1 MSKPRTIEI
10 KPSRQFPFVSRHP
23 WAHAASLA
31 DSYGDLPTG
40 EVVDLVTH
48 DGNWVARGL
57 FNPTGKLRVRLYTW
71 DPAESLDDAFFRK
84 RIDQAIERRQVA
96 HLEPTEDAVRLVFS
110 EADGLSGLIVD
121 RYRDYLVVQINAAVI
136 ASRIEPILDHLRQR
150 CNPRSMIVRV
160 DAATAKAEGI
170 EVRDEILFGE
180 PPASDLLIND
190 GGVQCVVDLMHS
202 QKTGLYL
209 DQRENRRVA
218 ASYLRDR
225 DVLDI
230 CSYVGGFAL
239 AAAKLGQ
246 ASSVLGIDTSQRAVD
261 AANEN
266 AARNDLTNVQF
277 EAGDCF
283 ETLDALKH
291 EGRRFSG
298 MILDPPRFAG
308 SRQSVEAAMR
318 AYSRLN
324 RSAIDLL
331 TPGGILITCSCSGRV
346 LRNDFVKMLQKVGR
360 QSGRDLIVFENRG
373 AAADHPVRLSC
384 PETDYLKCL
393 ICEVR

>member
-10 KPSRQFPFVSRHP
+10 KPSRHFPFVSRHP
-23 WAHAASLA
+23 WAHDASLA
-31 DSYGDLPTG
+31 NSFDGLSLG

-71 DPAESLDDAFFRK
+71 NPAEPLDDAFFCN
-84 RIDQAIERRQVA
+84 RIDQAIERR
-96 HLEPTEDAVRLVFS
+96 HLAGIEPTEDAVRLIFS

-121 RYRDYLVVQINAAVI
+121 RYKNFLVVQVNAAVI
-136 ASRIEPILDHLRQR
+136 AHRLDPILDHLRQR
-150 CNPRSMIVRV
+150 YNPQSIIVRI

-170 EVRDEILFGE
+170 EVRDDILFGD
-180 PPASDLLIND
+180 PPASDLRIND
-190 GGVQCVVDLMHS
+190 GGVQYSVDLMHS

-218 ASYLRDR
+218 ASYLKDR
-225 DVLDI
+225 EVLDI

-246 ASSVLGIDTSQRAVD
+246 ATSVLGIDTSQRAVD
-261 AANEN
+261 AATEN

-277 EAGDCF
+277 QTGDCF
-283 ETLDALKH
+283 ATLETLKR
-291 EGRRFSG
+291 EERQFSG
-298 MILDPPRFAG
+298 IILDPPRFAG
-308 SRQSVEAAMR
+308 SRQSIDAAMR

-324 RSAIDLL
+324 RSAIELL

-346 LRNDFVKMLQKVGR
+346 LRTDFVKMLQKVGR
-360 QSGRDLIVFENRG
+360 QAGRDLIVFENRG